1 MTKLFDTIYYYKLYA
16 YDETKLYWFNKAGE
30 FKIV

>member
-1 MTKLFDTIYYYKLYA
+1 MTKSFDTRYYYKLCA

-30 FKIV
+30 FRLV